1 MNISVLGVHHYP
13 QFYPLRPFPE
23 CLASICAVINR
34 ERTILYNSEGEV
46 NSGGKSGTRSVEV
59 YI

>member
-13 QFYPLRPFPE
+13 QFYPLPSFPE

-34 ERTILYNSEGEV
+34 ERTILYNYPPKG
-46 NSGGKSGTRSVEV
+46 R
-59 YI
+59 